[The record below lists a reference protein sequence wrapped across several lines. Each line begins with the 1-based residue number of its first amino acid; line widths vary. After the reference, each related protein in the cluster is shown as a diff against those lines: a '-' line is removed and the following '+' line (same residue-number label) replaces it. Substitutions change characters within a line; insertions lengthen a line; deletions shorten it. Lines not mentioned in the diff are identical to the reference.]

1 MYLYELGK
9 QLPAVQGKKKE
20 KMAANWRDNKL
31 QHWDYIII
39 LLKEKRVCGGGNR
52 SCKGIWKA
60 LKTVWEYLGE
70 IRVKRV

>member
-9 QLPAVQGKKKE
+9 QLPAVQRKKE

-39 LLKEKRVCGGGNR
+39 LLKGKHVCVEGGTGAV
-52 SCKGIWKA
+52 KGYGKH
-60 LKTVWEYLGE
+60 
-70 IRVKRV
+70 